1 MTSYVARGFKRI
13 ALANEF
19 LKTLE
24 ASLTLYKGKDYFYF
38 DAEKGTQPE
47 SIYCTRISDITIED
61 ILGKIEEYREI
72 NHE

>member
-1 MTSYVARGFKRI
+1 MTNYVARGFKSI

-24 ASLTLYKGKDYFYF
+24 ASLTLYKGRDYFYF
-38 DAEKGTQPE
+38 DAEKGTQPD

-61 ILGKIEEYREI
+61 ILGKILEYKEI
-72 NHE
+72 NDE